1 MGYAVEVGSTSLRSM
16 RNTIISRK
24 NHQTMPPNQ
33 RSRSLL
39 QRHRGKLLISLTG
52 IAALFTT
59 GSVVVFFVKRWLY
72 KQQLRITEQH
82 FIKEQIKRRFE
93 QTQEDSLY
101 TIYELLPV
109 WEMVLNESN
118 LDLDSIITQ
127 LKDQKNHTTREK
139 SVKSIESSPLKT
151 KAELWNELELKSLIK
166 LTTVTYTVSSLILL
180 TRLQLNILTRN
191 EYLDSAI
198 KLTMEQENSNKL
210 NSRLYNWVTS
220 WWSNPEEKMSDATAA
235 KDTKMDG
242 QEVYI
247 NEQAFLSLSWWILNK
262 GWLHY
267 NEIITNQIEIEFS
280 GVNPRDTLTLEEF
293 SSRLTKIFQ
302 NINSQIFQENND
314 SLLSIFLPKT
324 SSEQEFLLS
333 QTLDPEALESF
344 HTNTLIFKQ
353 LINELTQCIESTVTS
368 IVLESL
374 INESFHFI
382 MNKVGAKTMAK
393 KKPGQEDQQYY
404 QMAVFTMSI
413 KDCCQEMLQT
423 APGSA
428 HGGGVN
434 EYLATLDSVQPLD
447 DLSASV
453 YSNFGVSSS
462 YGFKR

>member
-1 MGYAVEVGSTSLRSM
+1 
-16 RNTIISRK
+16 
-24 NHQTMPPNQ
+24 MPPSQ

-52 IAALFTT
+52 IAALFTA

-109 WEMVLNESN
+109 WGMVLNEN
-118 LDLDSIITQ
+118 DLNLDSIVTQ
-127 LKDQKNHTTREK
+127 LKDQKNKSTRAK
-139 SVKSIESSPLKT
+139 SSESREGSPLKT

-166 LTTVTYTVSSLILL
+166 LVTVTYTVSSLILL

-191 EYLDSAI
+191 EYLHSAI
-198 KLTMEQENSNKL
+198 KLTMQQEKCNKL
-210 NSRLYNWVTS
+210 QNRFYNWATS
-220 WWSNPEEKMSDATAA
+220 WWSDSEKRVDDEIAA
-235 KDTKMDG
+235 KKSKKDG

-262 GWLHY
+262 GWLRY
-267 NEIITNQIEIEFS
+267 NEIIASQIETEFN
-280 GVNPRDTLTLEEF
+280 GIHPRDTLTLEEF
-293 SSRLTKIFQ
+293 SSRLTNIFR
-302 NINSQIFQENND
+302 NTNSQILQQNNNSLTSILLPQD
-314 SLLSIFLPKT
+314 SSG
-324 SSEQEFLLS
+324 QEFLLS
-333 QTLDPEALESF
+333 QTLDAEALTSF
-344 HTNTLIFKQ
+344 HSNTLVFNQ
-353 LINELTQCIESTVTS
+353 LINELTQCIESTATS

-382 MNKVGAKTMAK
+382 MNKIGIKTMAK
-393 KKPGQEDQQYY
+393 KKPEQEDQQHY
-404 QMAVFTMSI
+404 QMAVFTMSM
-413 KDCCQEMLQT
+413 KDCCQEMFQT
-423 APGSA
+423 AVGSA

-434 EYLATLDSVQPLD
+434 EYLAALDSVQPLD

-453 YSNFGVSSS
+453 YSNFGVPSS
-462 YGFKR
+462 FALKD

>member
-1 MGYAVEVGSTSLRSM
+1 MA
-16 RNTIISRK
+16 
-24 NHQTMPPNQ
+24 PNQ

-109 WEMVLNESN
+109 CRMVLNEN
-118 LDLDSIITQ
+118 DLNLDSIVTQ
-127 LKDQKNHTTREK
+127 LKDQKNQLTRAK
-139 SVKSIESSPLKT
+139 SSESRESSPLKS

-166 LTTVTYTVSSLILL
+166 LVTVTYTVSSLILL

-198 KLTMEQENSNKL
+198 KLTMQQENCNKL
-210 NSRLYNWVTS
+210 QNRFYNWVTS
-220 WWSNPEEKMSDATAA
+220 WWSDPEDKADDAMVMAA
-235 KDTKMDG
+235 KKSKKEG

-262 GWLHY
+262 GWLSY
-267 NEIITNQIEIEFS
+267 NEIITNQIEIEFD
-280 GVNPRDTLTLEEF
+280 GIHPRDTLTLEEF
-293 SSRLTKIFQ
+293 SSRLTNIFR
-302 NINSQIFQENND
+302 NTNSQIFQQNNNN
-314 SLLSIFLPKT
+314 LTSILLPKD
-324 SSEQEFLLS
+324 SSGQEFLLS
-333 QTLDPEALESF
+333 QTLDADALTSF
-344 HTNTLIFKQ
+344 HSNTLVFNQ
-353 LINELTQCIESTVTS
+353 LVNELTQCIESTATS

-382 MNKVGAKTMAK
+382 MNKVGIKTIAK
-393 KKPGQEDQQYY
+393 KKPGQEDQQQY
-404 QMAVFTMSI
+404 QMAVFAMSM

-423 APGSA
+423 TAGSS
-428 HGGGVN
+428 HSGSVN

-462 YGFKR
+462 FSFKP